1 MRPGRVLAFACI
13 ALALAVTL
21 VHPAQSRI
29 VCDGNYQ
36 IVNGSPISTP
46 YCREQ
51 YLVQVARSYGIRV
64 SLQAVRNSEST
75 KRSVCAAVGYDNR
88 VRDTCRPYF
97 DEGGRGRQF
106 RF

>member
-1 MRPGRVLAFACI
+1 MRPGRVLALACI
-13 ALALAVTL
+13 ALALPVTL

-46 YCREQ
+46 YCQEQ
-51 YLVQVARSYGIRV
+51 NLVQVARSYGIRV

-75 KRSVCAAVGYDNR
+75 RASVCQTIGHDNR
-88 VRDTCRPYF
+88 VRNFCQPYRN
-97 DEGGRGRQF
+97 EGGGGSRF

>member
-1 MRPGRVLAFACI
+1 MRVAPFAAFALVT
-13 ALALAVTL
+13 LALPLTL

-46 YCREQ
+46 YCQEQ
-51 YLVQVARSYGIRV
+51 NVVQVARGYGIRV
-64 SLQAVRNSEST
+64 SLQEIRNSEST
-75 KRSVCAAVGYDNR
+75 RASVCQTIGYDNR
-88 VRDTCRPYF
+88 VRDFCQRYR
-97 DEGGRGRQF
+97 DGYGGRRN